1 MRRALSLATL
11 VLCLA
16 LIHMARAQ
24 NSQKPKHPQPQNGT
38 ELIAWTQLQQ
48 PRPVLSFQE
57 PVQPPGRQPDPT
69 PDTRPQNQPATGG
82 QDNAQK
88 EPAVQSFTG
97 TVFQAEGK
105 YVLKTTDKA
114 TYQLDDQ
121 ELAGKFVGK
130 QVLVTGNLITGT
142 NLIKVQ
148 DIKAAA

>member
-1 MRRALSLATL
+1 MRRVLSLATL

-24 NSQKPKHPQPQNGT
+24 NSQKPKHPEPQNST

-48 PRPVLSFQE
+48 PRPVQS
-57 PVQPPGRQPDPT
+57 PQPAPAPERQPDPA
-69 PDTRPQNQPATGG
+69 PDTRQQNPPPAGT
-82 QDNAQK
+82 QDDAQK
-88 EPAVQSFTG
+88 EPGVQSFMG
-97 TVFQAEGK
+97 TVIQADGK
-105 YVLKTTDKA
+105 YVLKTMDKT

-121 ELAGKFVGK
+121 DLAKKFVGK
-130 QVLVTGNLITGT
+130 QVQVTGNLITGT